1 MSNLIAFDTFGTIKK
16 PFNWLLNILLVASV
30 VGIGLL
36 AWRYFKKKKENAKTL
51 TEIAEENDKDLL
63 A

>member
-1 MSNLIAFDTFGTIKK
+1 MSNLVAFDTFGTIKK
-16 PFNWLLNILLVASV
+16 PFNWLLSFLLIASV
-30 VGIGLL
+30 VGIGFL

>member
-1 MSNLIAFDTFGTIKK
+1 MSNLVAFDTFGTIKK
-16 PFNWLLNILLVASV
+16 PFNWLLNILLIASI

-51 TEIAEENDKDLL
+51 IEIAEENDKDLL